1 MKPLQLAAALLVLL
15 ATVFSTSCAATK
27 GFGQDLQKVGNR
39 IENRADATGGA
50 QPDASAVPP
59 VPTRTSGVY

>member
-1 MKPLQLAAALLVLL
+1 MKIFKITAAALALF
-15 ATVFSTSCAATK
+15 ATVFSTSCATTR

-50 QPDASAVPP
+50 
-59 VPTRTSGVY
+59 